1 MIIMMVGVIKLLF
14 FVSSWIIIHLGRK
27 PVNGGRPPM
36 DNRVDDINSIS
47 QVNLLQARDS
57 RRVVVFELRLSVR
70 NAVVVRVMYT
80 IR

>member
-36 DNRVDDINSIS
+36 DNRVDDINSIR
-47 QVNLLQARDS
+47 LICF
-57 RRVVVFELRLSVR
+57 RRGIVGGLWYLSLG
-70 NAVVVRVMYT
+70 
-80 IR
+80 